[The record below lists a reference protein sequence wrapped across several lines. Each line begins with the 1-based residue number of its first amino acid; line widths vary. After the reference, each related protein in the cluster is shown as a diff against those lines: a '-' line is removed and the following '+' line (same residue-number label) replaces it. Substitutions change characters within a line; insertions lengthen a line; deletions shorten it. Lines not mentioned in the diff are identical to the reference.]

1 VADSLTER
9 LPGPA
14 LPLGAT
20 RTCPLARPDRPRT
33 RATLRSPAL
42 NAVVGSRLIVWV
54 AGLLAIY
61 AIGENVWAFLMMDP
75 LGVTAPL
82 HSIPFD
88 KLLAPGGR
96 WDSVWYI
103 AVASRGYYSPAST
116 NFFPLYPLLIAL
128 GDQLVDQPLIVGM
141 AISVAAMTVAMTLLR
156 RLALLDFDERTASLT
171 VALVALYPMSFFL
184 SAVYTE
190 SLFLALSVG
199 AFYAAR
205 TERWALAGLCAACAS
220 ATRSDGVV
228 LVLPLALLYL
238 YGPRGREGC
247 SPRRWWI
254 PRFEL
259 TRSAGWL
266 ALAPAGLVAY
276 MGYLTIAHGAPFAP
290 FHAAEADW
298 GRSFAGP
305 FSGVVRVLG
314 ALPGDVHG
322 LLAGA
327 TRPVGPGDPL
337 SWNAHDLIDL
347 GFLTAGVAA
356 LAASRRRVPMPYLVY
371 AIVVL
376 TYSSSFPAPN
386 APLQALPRYLL
397 PVFPLFLGVASR
409 LAPRRHLA
417 FAVLG
422 ASALLLAVFS
432 GLWAVWTLIP

>member
-1 VADSLTER
+1 VTDTVFEVLHRPVAPTDDGSTRKRAGFAASSRVLAPVLGSR
-9 LPGPA
+9 VLIWVAA
-14 LPLGAT
+14 LAA
-20 RTCPLARPDRPRT
+20 LA
-33 RATLRSPAL
+33 LFGE
-42 NAVVGSRLIVWV
+42 NAVAARLFDP
-54 AGLLAIY
+54 AGLS
-61 AIGENVWAFLMMDP
+61 
-75 LGVTAPL
+75 APFHYVGL
-82 HSIPFD
+82 D
-88 KLLAPGGR
+88 RLLAPSAR
-96 WDSVWYI
+96 WDSVWYL
-103 AVASRGYYSPAST
+103 SLSQHGYFSPAST

-141 AISVAAMTVAMTLLR
+141 AISVATMTVAMTLLR

-171 VALVALYPMSFFL
+171 VALVALYPMSFYL

-254 PRFEL
+254 PRFAL

-276 MGYLTIAHGAPFAP
+276 MGYLAVAHGAPFAP

-305 FSGVVRVLG
+305 LSAVVRVLG
-314 ALPGDVHG
+314 ALPGDIHG

-347 GFLTAGVAA
+347 GFLAAGVAA
-356 LAASRRRVPMPYLVY
+356 LAASWRRVPMPYLVY

-376 TYSSSFPAPN
+376 TYSSSFPSPN

-409 LAPRRHLA
+409 LSARRRLSV
-417 FAVLG
+417 AVLG
-422 ASALLLAVFS
+422 ASALLLAVFG